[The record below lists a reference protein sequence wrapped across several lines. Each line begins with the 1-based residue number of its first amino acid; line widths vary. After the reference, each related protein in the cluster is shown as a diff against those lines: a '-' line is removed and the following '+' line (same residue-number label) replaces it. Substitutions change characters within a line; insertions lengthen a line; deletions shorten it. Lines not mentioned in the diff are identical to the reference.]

1 MMSLN
6 SDVLRLMTMI
16 NSTKV
21 ALLVGTS
28 RGYGRGL
35 LRGIMKYS
43 RLHGPWQFHL
53 TPGDFEQIVPRMKD
67 WKGDGIIAR
76 VINQKTADLLLDTGL
91 PLVVLDIP
99 ETVATTFQR
108 KNVQLVEMVS
118 DSEGATLMAVEHLLA
133 KQFRHFAFVGYHGQ
147 IWSEKRARTFTN
159 RMEEEGHDVHLY
171 QKPARRGVAL
181 QWEREE
187 PILIQWLKN
196 LPKPLGLMACNDQ
209 RGREVLDACS
219 LAEIAVPEEISIIG
233 IDNDELLCELSFP
246 PLSSVALN
254 AVQGGYLAAK
264 TLHEM
269 IRKVPL
275 THQKIVVPPLHIVE
289 RRSTESVAIDDPV
302 VAAAL
307 QFIHSQPPA
316 ELTIDKVVATTCV
329 SRRVLEIRFRKLL
342 GSTILREI
350 QKIRVERA
358 KRLLLETDYA
368 IEGIAE
374 IVGFATG
381 SYFVQF
387 FRSETGRTPAK
398 FRKEVRVG

>member
-1 MMSLN
+1 MLDS
-6 SDVLRLMTMI
+6 I
-16 NSTKV
+16 KV
-21 ALLVGTS
+21 ALLVETS

-67 WKGDGIIAR
+67 WKGNGIIAR
-76 VINQKTADLLLDTGL
+76 VINPKTASLLLKTGL
-91 PLVVLDIP
+91 PLVLLDLP
-99 ETVATTFQR
+99 EAAAATFQQKGVR
-108 KNVQLVEMVS
+108 FVEIVS
-118 DSEGATLMAVEHLLA
+118 DSEGATQMAVEHLLA
-133 KQFRHFAFVGYHGQ
+133 KQFRHFAFVGYHRQ
-147 IWSEKRARTFTN
+147 VWSEKRERTFTH
-159 RMEEEGHDVHLY
+159 RMAKEGHTVHIY
-171 QKPARRGVAL
+171 RMPVRQGIAL
-181 QWEREE
+181 QWEKEE
-187 PILIQWLKN
+187 PVLVQWLKS

-219 LAEIAVPEEISIIG
+219 LAEIAVPEEISVIG

-254 AVQGGYLAAK
+254 AVQGGYLAAAA
-264 TLHEM
+264 LHKMIQNEM

-275 THQKIVVPPLHIVE
+275 AHQKIVVPPLRIVE
-289 RRSTESVAIDDPV
+289 RRSTESVMIGDSE

-307 QFIHSQPPA
+307 QFIHTQPPA
-316 ELTIDKVVATTCV
+316 ELAIDSVVESTCV

-350 QKIRVERA
+350 QKVRIERA
-358 KRLLLETDYA
+358 KRLLLETDYS
-368 IEGIAE
+368 IDRIAE
-374 IVGFATG
+374 MVGFATG

-387 FRSETGRTPAK
+387 FRSKTGRTPAK

>member
-1 MMSLN
+1 MLDS
-6 SDVLRLMTMI
+6 I
-16 NSTKV
+16 KV
-21 ALLVGTS
+21 ALLVETS

-35 LRGIMKYS
+35 LHGIMKYS

-76 VINQKTADLLLDTGL
+76 VINQKTAHLLSKTGL
-91 PLVVLDIP
+91 PLVVLDLP
-99 ETVATTFQR
+99 EAVAATFQQKGMR
-108 KNVQLVEMVS
+108 FVEIVS
-118 DSEGATLMAVEHLLA
+118 DSEGATQMAVEHLLA

-147 IWSEKRARTFTN
+147 VWSEKRERTFTQ
-159 RMEEEGHDVHLY
+159 RMAKEGYDVHLY
-171 QKPARRGVAL
+171 RIPVRQGVAL
-181 QWEREE
+181 QWEKEE
-187 PILIQWLKN
+187 PILVQWLKS

-219 LAEIAVPEEISIIG
+219 LAAIAVPEEISVIG

-254 AVQGGYLAAK
+254 AVQGGYLAAAA
-264 TLHEM
+264 LHEM
-269 IRKVPL
+269 IQSEIIQKATL
-275 THQKIVVPPLHIVE
+275 THRKIIVPPLHIVE
-289 RRSTESVAIDDPV
+289 RRSTESVAIDDPE
-302 VAAAL
+302 VAVAL
-307 QFIHSQPPA
+307 QSIHTRSPA
-316 ELTIDKVVATTCV
+316 ELTINSVVESTCV

-350 QKIRVERA
+350 QKVRIERA
-358 KRLLLETDYA
+358 KRLLLETDYP
-368 IEGIAE
+368 IERIAE